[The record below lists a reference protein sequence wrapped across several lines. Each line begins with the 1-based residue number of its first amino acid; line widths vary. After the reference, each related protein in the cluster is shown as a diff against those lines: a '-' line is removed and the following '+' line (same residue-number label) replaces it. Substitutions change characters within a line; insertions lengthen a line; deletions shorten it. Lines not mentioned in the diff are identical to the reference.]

1 MTGTVLNAVAIVVG
15 SLIGM
20 LLGNRLPDKVRET
33 VLNGLGLM
41 VLVVGI
47 SMALQSQ
54 NILIP
59 MFSVL
64 VGGIIGELLRIE
76 DGLQAV
82 GVWLERKTGRFLGRG
97 ERGTV
102 VRAFVT
108 ASLVFCVGPL
118 AILGSIQDGLTGD
131 TQLLVIK
138 STLDGFASLAFAAT
152 LGPGVILSALAVFVY
167 QGVISLAAS
176 GLGSILG
183 EVTRQT
189 PWVIE
194 MTAAGGVLIMGIG
207 LLLLEVKRIRVR
219 QLVAGGGHRAV
230 DRGRSRG
237 PGCEP
242 LRTCHGKPWA
252 AYRTRFPKVRSIG
265 YNVPNAS
272 MSWRS
277 SENPCCLLL
286 STSEFL

>member
-1 MTGTVLNAVAIVVG
+1 MTGTVLNTAAIVIG

-20 LLGNRLPDKVRET
+20 VLGNRLPDKVRET

-41 VLVVGI
+41 VLVVGA

-64 VGGIIGELLRIE
+64 AGGIIGELLRIE
-76 DGLQAV
+76 DRLQAV
-82 GVWLERKTGRFLGRG
+82 GIWLERKTGRYLARG
-97 ERGTV
+97 ERGSV

-131 TQLLVIK
+131 TNLLAIK

-167 QGVISLAAS
+167 QGAISLFAI
-176 GLGSILG
+176 GLGSLLG

-194 MTAAGGVLIMGIG
+194 LTATGGVLILGIG
-207 LLLLEVKRIRVR
+207 LLLLEIKRIRVGN
-219 QLVAGGGHRAV
+219 LLPAVLLAPIIVVVLGALGVA
-230 DRGRSRG
+230 
-237 PGCEP
+237 
-242 LRTCHGKPWA
+242 L
-252 AYRTRFPKVRSIG
+252 
-265 YNVPNAS
+265 
-272 MSWRS
+272 
-277 SENPCCLLL
+277 
-286 STSEFL
+286 

>member
-1 MTGTVLNAVAIVVG
+1 MTGTVLNTAAIVIG

-20 LLGNRLPDKVRET
+20 VLGNRLPDKVRET

-41 VLVVGI
+41 VLVVGA

-64 VGGIIGELLRIE
+64 AGGIIGELLRIE
-76 DGLQAV
+76 DRLQAV
-82 GVWLERKTGRFLGRG
+82 GIWLERKTGRYLARG
-97 ERGTV
+97 ERGSV

-131 TQLLVIK
+131 TNLLAIK

-167 QGVISLAAS
+167 QGAISLFAI
-176 GLGSILG
+176 GLGSLLG

-194 MTAAGGVLIMGIG
+194 LTATGGVLILGIG
-207 LLLLEVKRIRVR
+207 LLLLEIKRIRVGN
-219 QLVAGGGHRAV
+219 LLPAVVVAPIIV
-230 DRGRSRG
+230 VV
-237 PGCEP
+237 
-242 LRTCHGKPWA
+242 LA
-252 AYRTRFPKVRSIG
+252 ALGV
-265 YNVPNAS
+265 A
-272 MSWRS
+272 
-277 SENPCCLLL
+277 L
-286 STSEFL
+286 

>member
-47 SMALQSQ
+47 SMALQSK

-76 DGLQAV
+76 DGLQAI
-82 GVWLERKTGRFLGRG
+82 GIWLERKTGRYLGRG

-167 QGVISLAAS
+167 QGAISLAAG

-207 LLLLEVKRIRVR
+207 LLLLELKRIRVGN
-219 QLVAGGGHRAV
+219 LLPAVALA
-230 DRGRSRG
+230 
-237 PGCEP
+237 P
-242 LRTCHGKPWA
+242 LIVVVLA
-252 AYRTRFPKVRSIG
+252 AIG
-265 YNVPNAS
+265 VG
-272 MSWRS
+272 
-277 SENPCCLLL
+277 L
-286 STSEFL
+286 